1 MGRGGQNT
9 MGREGVQY
17 ILIIMDRGVI
27 KFQNLQKNLNFPK
40 SSKFQKNCKISK
52 KYIN

>member
-17 ILIIMDRGVI
+17 ILIIMGRGVI
-27 KFQNLQKNLNFPK
+27 KFPKNLNFQK
-40 SSKFQKNCKISK
+40 SSKFQKFYKISK
-52 KYIN
+52 KIYRLK